1 MLRGYDGGM
10 RSPRCFVLS
19 AVLGFS
25 TTAFGAEATAT
36 KKTDTTSKASAKTKL
51 DVPKIDLSGLSSVPK
66 GEGLT
71 AKRAERPEAEAMAPR
86 FGDAELVKYEVLG
99 IGHARSFTRGVKGL
113 APVGGMLRSVQLTGT
128 PPATQPFSTV
138 VRVRSSHKGDA
149 PIEVVILDPSG
160 DTALSGSGQLR
171 FKSDGTTT
179 DWQIDWDPTPRPK
192 SGTYQVL
199 VRVGGKPM
207 GTWSLEVVHENK

>member
-1 MLRGYDGGM
+1 MVGTGRARRGYDGGM
-10 RSPRCFVLS
+10 QSPRWLLLSGVLS
-19 AVLGFS
+19 ISF
-25 TTAFGAEATAT
+25 TALGAE
-36 KKTDTTSKASAKTKL
+36 TTPKAPAKTKV
-51 DVPKIDLSGLSSVPK
+51 DVPKIDLSGLGSIPK
-66 GEGLT
+66 GEGLS
-71 AKRAERPEAEAMAPR
+71 AKRVERPEPEPMAPR
-86 FGDAELVKYEVLG
+86 FGDAELAKYEVLG
-99 IGHARSFTRGVKGL
+99 IGHARSFTRGAKGL
-113 APVGGMLRSVQLTGT
+113 APVGGMLRSIQLSGT
-128 PPATQPFSTV
+128 PPTTQPFATV

-149 PIEVVILDPSG
+149 AIEVVILDPSG
-160 DTALSGSGQLR
+160 DTALSGSGQVR